1 MNADNMVGR
10 TVAGYHLAEYIG
22 EGGTATVYRAE
33 HPERGRAAV
42 KILRPRLAQD
52 PIAVKRFLRE
62 AEYGARVSIPTSS
75 RPTTTAPPTD
85 CTTWRS
91 SGPQGEPLAEFINR
105 SGQVAPPLVATIV
118 EQLGAALGG
127 AHKAGIIHRD
137 LKPAN
142 IMYDPATQTAKLL
155 DFGIARDA
163 ELNPEERL
171 TRAGFFVGT
180 LQYVAPETLSGELV
194 NEQADVYSLA
204 TIAYYLL
211 TQELPFTGKSPRELF
226 QQLLTQAPV
235 PLNQAVKG
243 LRFPGA
249 DRGGGHAWAGAG
261 SDQAFQDGGRIRHG
275 VVHGG
280 TAGRGK
286 ARLPGLAVR
295 QGRGV
300 SDADQLR
307 RLLLERSVRRGDFVL
322 ASGQRSS
329 YYIDCR
335 LTTMSAEGQVL
346 IGRLGLAAIR
356 RRAGG
361 RAAIGGLTMGAD
373 PVAYAIAAASW
384 GTARGHRRLQ
394 RAEGSEG
401 PRHWAS

>member
-33 HPERGRAAV
+33 NSARGRAAV

-62 AEYGARVSIPTSS
+62 AEYGARVKHPNIVQTYDYG
-75 RPTTTAPPTD
+75 ATD
-85 CTTWRS
+85 GLHYLALEWAA
-91 SGPQGEPLAEFINR
+91 GEPLAEFINR
-105 SGQVAPPLVATIV
+105 SGKISPALVATIV
-118 EQLGAALGG
+118 EQLGAALGS

-194 NEQADVYSLA
+194 SEQADVYSLA
-204 TIAYYLL
+204 TIAYYML

-226 QQLLTQAPV
+226 QQLLTQPPV

-243 LRFPGA
+243 LRFPA
-249 DRGGGHAWAGAG
+249 PIEAAVMRGLERDLAKRSKTVDEFA
-261 SDQAFQDGGRIRHG
+261 
-275 VVHGG
+275 
-280 TAGRGK
+280 TE
-286 ARLPGLAVR
+286 LCTAVR
-295 QGRGV
+295 QGGSKRGF
-300 SDADQLR
+300 L
-307 RLLLERSVRRGDFVL
+307 
-322 ASGQRSS
+322 SS
-329 YYIDCR
+329 
-335 LTTMSAEGQVL
+335 LFGKAAE
-346 IGRLGLAAIR
+346 
-356 RRAGG
+356 
-361 RAAIGGLTMGAD
+361 
-373 PVAYAIAAASW
+373 
-384 GTARGHRRLQ
+384 
-394 RAEGSEG
+394 
-401 PRHWAS
+401 

>member
-33 HPERGRAAV
+33 NTERGRAAV

-62 AEYGARVSIPTSS
+62 AEYGARVKHPNIVQTYDYGA
-75 RPTTTAPPTD
+75 TDGLHYLALEWAP
-85 CTTWRS
+85 
-91 SGPQGEPLAEFINR
+91 GEPLAEFINR
-105 SGQVAPPLVATIV
+105 SGKIAPSLVATIV
-118 EQLGAALGG
+118 EQLGAALGS

-194 NEQADVYSLA
+194 SEQADVYSLA
-204 TIAYYLL
+204 TIAYYML

-226 QQLLTQAPV
+226 QQLLTQPPV

-243 LRFPGA
+243 LRFPSPIEAAVMRGL
-249 DRGGGHAWAGAG
+249 DRDLAKRSKTVDEFAKELC
-261 SDQAFQDGGRIRHG
+261 
-275 VVHGG
+275 
-280 TAGRGK
+280 T
-286 ARLPGLAVR
+286 AVR
-295 QGRGV
+295 QGGGKRG
-300 SDADQLR
+300 
-307 RLLLERSVRRGDFVL
+307 FL
-322 ASGQRSS
+322 ASLFGK
-329 YYIDCR
+329 
-335 LTTMSAEGQVL
+335 
-346 IGRLGLAAIR
+346 
-356 RRAGG
+356 GG
-361 RAAIGGLTMGAD
+361 
-373 PVAYAIAAASW
+373 
-384 GTARGHRRLQ
+384 
-394 RAEGSEG
+394 E
-401 PRHWAS
+401 

>member
-33 HPERGRAAV
+33 NTERGRAAV

-62 AEYGARVSIPTSS
+62 AEYGARVKHPNIVQTYDYGA
-75 RPTTTAPPTD
+75 TDGLHYLALEWAP
-85 CTTWRS
+85 
-91 SGPQGEPLAEFINR
+91 GEPLAEFINR
-105 SGQVAPPLVATIV
+105 SGKIAPPLVATIV
-118 EQLGAALGG
+118 EQLGAALGS

-194 NEQADVYSLA
+194 SEQADVYSLA
-204 TIAYYLL
+204 TIAYYML

-226 QQLLTQAPV
+226 QQLLTQPPV

-243 LRFPGA
+243 LRFPAPIEAAVMRGL
-249 DRGGGHAWAGAG
+249 DRDLAKRSKTVDEFA
-261 SDQAFQDGGRIRHG
+261 
-275 VVHGG
+275 
-280 TAGRGK
+280 TE
-286 ARLPGLAVR
+286 LCTAVR
-295 QGRGV
+295 QGGAKRGF
-300 SDADQLR
+300 L
-307 RLLLERSVRRGDFVL
+307 
-322 ASGQRSS
+322 SS
-329 YYIDCR
+329 
-335 LTTMSAEGQVL
+335 LFGKGAE
-346 IGRLGLAAIR
+346 
-356 RRAGG
+356 
-361 RAAIGGLTMGAD
+361 
-373 PVAYAIAAASW
+373 
-384 GTARGHRRLQ
+384 
-394 RAEGSEG
+394 
-401 PRHWAS
+401 

>member
-33 HPERGRAAV
+33 HPDRGRAAV
-42 KILRPRLAQD
+42 KLLRPRLAQD

-62 AEYGARVSIPTSS
+62 AEYGARVKHPNIVQTYDFG
-75 RPTTTAPPTD
+75 ATD
-85 CTTWRS
+85 GLHYLALEWA
-91 SGPQGEPLAEFINR
+91 QGEPLAEFINR
-105 SGQVAPPLVATIV
+105 SGKLAPPLVATII
-118 EQLGAALGG
+118 EQLGAALGS

-194 NEQADVYSLA
+194 SEQADVYSLA

-226 QQLLTQAPV
+226 QQLLTQNPV

-243 LRFPGA
+243 LRFPGPIEA
-249 DRGGGHAWAGAG
+249 AVMRGLDRDLAKRSKTVDEFAAELCTAIRQGGGK
-261 SDQAFQDGGRIRHG
+261 
-275 VVHGG
+275 
-280 TAGRGK
+280 RG
-286 ARLPGLAVR
+286 
-295 QGRGV
+295 
-300 SDADQLR
+300 
-307 RLLLERSVRRGDFVL
+307 FL
-322 ASGQRSS
+322 ASLFGK
-329 YYIDCR
+329 
-335 LTTMSAEGQVL
+335 
-346 IGRLGLAAIR
+346 
-356 RRAGG
+356 GG
-361 RAAIGGLTMGAD
+361 
-373 PVAYAIAAASW
+373 
-384 GTARGHRRLQ
+384 
-394 RAEGSEG
+394 E
-401 PRHWAS
+401 